1 MFQMFQ
7 ASLWGIIFEDMGF
20 IILEVIKTDE
30 VLDVI
35 YLTD

>member
-1 MFQMFQ
+1 MFQMLQ

-20 IILEVIKTDE
+20 TILEVIKTDE
-30 VLDVI
+30 VLEVI